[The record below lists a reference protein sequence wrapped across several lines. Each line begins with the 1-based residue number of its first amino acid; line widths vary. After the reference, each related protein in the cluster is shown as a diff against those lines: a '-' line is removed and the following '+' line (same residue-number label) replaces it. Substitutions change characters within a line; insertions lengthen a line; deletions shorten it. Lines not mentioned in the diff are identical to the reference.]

1 MEEMEEGARGE
12 KQIRAIYRH
21 YYYPLQTFH
30 NQEIA
35 CALKCCT
42 KLVKTWA
49 RDVMELLDVNKKLS
63 EKLIPS
69 QNLWDKP
76 CYSLG

>member
-42 KLVKTWA
+42 KLVRT
-49 RDVMELLDVNKKLS
+49 
-63 EKLIPS
+63 
-69 QNLWDKP
+69 
-76 CYSLG
+76 